1 MGSEHGGLNY
11 KKLRNLGID
20 PDDVKDFSVS
30 INPDPLPESV
40 LNDIRN
46 SNIVRYPDSHC
57 TLLREKIAEYN
68 KIPVDSVLVVNG
80 TSQGMFLI
88 VASLLKEGEDVAIVD
103 PTYSEY
109 LDACSLKT
117 DKIHSIRMEAE
128 ESFHFSVNR
137 IIETVEKKKP
147 ALLWICSPNNP
158 TGSYLSEEDFES
170 IRISCLHFGTILIL
184 DEAYICFV
192 PDDQRYNP
200 LREGVIVLRS
210 MTKDYSIP
218 GLRLGYL
225 MSTQKI
231 IRTIKRWQPEWSISS
246 PAQDAGI
253 AGFREMT
260 YFKKSWEKTAERR
273 DQMRQ
278 SLKDLG
284 LTVHDSCAN
293 FFLVEVDDTEA
304 LKSHL
309 WKDLILVRDCGSFD
323 LKNTI
328 RIGVRTDEDN
338 RKLIQSI
345 QEYLR
350 L

>member
-11 KKLRNLGID
+11 KKLRTLGID
-20 PDDVKDFSVS
+20 PDDVIDFSVS

-40 LNDIRN
+40 LNDIRE
-46 SNIVRYPDSHC
+46 SNVIRYPDTNC
-57 TLLREKIAEYN
+57 TVLREKIAEYN
-68 KIPVDSVLVVNG
+68 KVPVESVLVVNG

-88 VASLLKEGEDVAIVD
+88 VASLLKEGQDVAIVD

-109 LDACSLKT
+109 FDACSLKT
-117 DKIHSIRMEAE
+117 DRIHSIRMEAG
-128 ESFHFSVNR
+128 ESFQFSLDR
-137 IIETVEKKKP
+137 ITGTVETVKP
-147 ALLWICSPNNP
+147 ALLWLCSPNNP
-158 TGSYLSEEDFES
+158 TGSYLKEDDFES
-170 IRISCLHFGTILIL
+170 IRLACLKAGTLLIL
-184 DEAYICFV
+184 DEAYVCFV
-192 PDDQRYNP
+192 SDSLRYDP

-225 MSTQKI
+225 LSSPEI
-231 IRTIKRWQPEWSISS
+231 IKKIKRWQPEWSISS

-253 AGFREMT
+253 AGFREID
-260 YFKKSWEKTAERR
+260 YFKKSWENTALRR
-273 DQMRQ
+273 DRMRKAL
-278 SLKDLG
+278 SELG

-293 FFLVEVDDTEA
+293 FFLVEVDDTDA

-309 WKDLILVRDCGSFD
+309 WKSLILVRDCGSFQ

-338 RKLIQSI
+338 NKLIRCI
-345 QEYLR
+345 KEYLDR
-350 L
+350 